1 MTAYEIFMTLAHD
14 HCRYFDKAMHSDTM
28 MGAQLATENALT
40 ALAQLPELAK
50 ERKVREIIQSIE
62 HGDRAMVRG

>member
-28 MGAQLATENALT
+28 MGALLATENALN
-40 ALAQLPELAK
+40 ALAQLPELAE
-50 ERKVREIIQSIE
+50 ERKVREIIRAIE
-62 HGDRAMVRG
+62 HGNRAMVRG